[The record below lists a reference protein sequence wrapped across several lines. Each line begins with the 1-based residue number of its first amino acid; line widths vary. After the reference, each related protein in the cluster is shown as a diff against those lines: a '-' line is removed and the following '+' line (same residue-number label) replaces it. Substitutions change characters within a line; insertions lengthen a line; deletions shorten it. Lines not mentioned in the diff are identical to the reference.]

1 MTSRE
6 ALARMLELKVPAVT
20 TSEAA
25 SVLGQSAGTASRM
38 LTRLAD
44 ANLIR
49 RAAHGVWWLASRAP
63 GPLDLVE
70 PLAAPFAAYV
80 SLHSALYIHGLIEQ
94 IPVVTYAVTLGRTHR
109 ARIATGQVSFHH
121 LAPELFGGSERDKNG
136 VPIATAEKA
145 LVDFAW
151 LSGTRGRLF
160 AATPELTLPR
170 RFDRR
175 AVEHWSS
182 RLKAPKARAQ
192 LERAW
197 ARLLGARAR
206 SSEV

>member
-6 ALARMLELKVPAVT
+6 ALARMLQLKVPAVT

-25 SVLGQSAGTASRM
+25 SVLGQRAGTASRM

-44 ANLIR
+44 AGLIR
-49 RAAHGVWWLASRAP
+49 RAAHGVWWLDPRTPSA
-63 GPLDLVE
+63 LDMVE

-80 SLHSALYIHGLIEQ
+80 SLHTALYIHGMIEQ

-109 ARIATGQVSFHH
+109 ARFASGEVSFHH
-121 LAPELFGGSERDKNG
+121 LAAELFGGSERDKNG
-136 VPIATAEKA
+136 VPVATAEKA

-151 LSGTRGRLF
+151 FSGTRGKLF
-160 AATPELTLPR
+160 ATTPELLLPK
-170 RFDRR
+170 RFDRH
-175 AVEHWSS
+175 AVDRWVL
-182 RLKAPKARAQ
+182 RLKSAKARVQ

-197 ARLLGARAR
+197 ARLVGSRAR
-206 SSEV
+206 SPEV

>member
-6 ALARMLELKVPAVT
+6 ALARMRELKVPAVT

-25 SVLGQSAGTASRM
+25 SVLGQSPGTASRM

-44 ANLIR
+44 AHLIR
-49 RAAHGVWWLASRAP
+49 RAAHGVWWLDSRTPSA
-63 GPLDLVE
+63 LDMVE
-70 PLAAPFAAYV
+70 TLAAPFAAYV
-80 SLHSALYIHGLIEQ
+80 SLHTALYIHGMIEQ

-109 ARIATGQVSFHH
+109 TRISSGVVSFHH
-121 LAPELFGGSERDKNG
+121 LAPELFGGAERDKNG
-136 VPIATAEKA
+136 VPVATPEKA

-151 LSGTRGRLF
+151 LSGTRSRLF
-160 AATPELTLPR
+160 SATPELSLPK

-175 AVEHWSS
+175 AVEPWME
-182 RLKAPKARAQ
+182 RLKSPKTRAQ

-197 ARLLGARAR
+197 SRLVGSRPRRPA
-206 SSEV
+206 E